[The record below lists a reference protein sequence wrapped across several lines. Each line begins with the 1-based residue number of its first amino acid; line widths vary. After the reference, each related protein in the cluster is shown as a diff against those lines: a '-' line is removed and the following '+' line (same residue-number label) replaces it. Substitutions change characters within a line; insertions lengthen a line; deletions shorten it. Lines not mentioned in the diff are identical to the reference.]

1 MMMAD
6 MSSVM
11 ISSVEC
17 YTSLGV
23 SHLAEAVLKE
33 TRMTTIGI
41 IGSGHVGSNLAEA
54 AIAHGY
60 DVVLSNSQGPD
71 TLTGLIN
78 DLGSHARAATPAEA
92 AAEGDFAIVAIPV
105 TTIDQVPVE
114 PLAGKVVIA
123 TINYFP
129 QRDGHFPQ
137 IDNGTTTVPGLLQ
150 AHLPTSRV
158 VRAFSMINAA
168 EMSGDGHPE
177 GDPKRRALALAG
189 DDPAAKQLVARLYN
203 EFGFDA
209 VDIGGLDESWRIDA
223 GQPAFVVPQ
232 NVAELKA
239 NVAKAK
245 RGA

>member
-1 MMMAD
+1 MN
-6 MSSVM
+6 
-11 ISSVEC
+11 
-17 YTSLGV
+17 
-23 SHLAEAVLKE
+23 
-33 TRMTTIGI
+33 MTTIGI
-41 IGSGHVGSNLAEA
+41 IGSGHVGSNLAQA

-60 DVVLSNSQGPD
+60 DVVLSNSQGPG
-71 TLTGLIN
+71 TLAGLIN
-78 DLGSHARAATPAEA
+78 DLGPRARAATPAEA

-129 QRDGHFPQ
+129 QRDGHFPE

-189 DDPAAKQLVARLYN
+189 DDPAAKQLVAGLYN

-209 VDIGGLDESWRIDA
+209 VDIGGLDESWRVDA
-223 GQPAFVVPQ
+223 GQPAFVLPQ

-245 RGA
+245 RNA

>member
-1 MMMAD
+1 
-6 MSSVM
+6 
-11 ISSVEC
+11 
-17 YTSLGV
+17 
-23 SHLAEAVLKE
+23 
-33 TRMTTIGI
+33 MTTIGI
-41 IGSGHVGSNLAEA
+41 IGSGHVGSNLAQA

-71 TLTGLIN
+71 TLVGLIK
-78 DLGSHARAATPAEA
+78 DLGPRARAATPAEA
-92 AAEGDFAIVAIPV
+92 AAEGDFAIVAIPI

-129 QRDGHFPQ
+129 QRDGHFPE
-137 IDNGTTTVPGLLQ
+137 IDNGTATAPGLLQ

-158 VRAFSMINAA
+158 VRAFSMIDAA

-189 DDPAAKQLVARLYN
+189 DDPAAKHLVAGLYN

-209 VDIGGLDESWRIDA
+209 VDIGGLDESWRVDA
-223 GQPAFVVPQ
+223 GQPAFVVRQ

-239 NVAKAK
+239 NVARA
-245 RGA
+245 RRRA

>member
-1 MMMAD
+1 
-6 MSSVM
+6 
-11 ISSVEC
+11 
-17 YTSLGV
+17 
-23 SHLAEAVLKE
+23 
-33 TRMTTIGI
+33 MTTIGI
-41 IGSGHVGSNLAEA
+41 IGSGHVGSNLARA

-71 TLTGLIN
+71 SLT
-78 DLGSHARAATPAEA
+78 DLVKELGPRARAATPAQA
-92 AAEGDFAIVAIPV
+92 AAAGEFAIVATPL

-129 QRDGHFPQ
+129 QRFGHIPE
-137 IDNGTTTVPGLLQ
+137 IDDGTTTAPGLLQ
-150 AHLPTSRV
+150 AHLPASRV

-189 DDPAAKQLVARLYN
+189 DDRAAKQLVAGLYD

-209 VDIGGLDESWRIDA
+209 VDIGGLDESWRIEA
-223 GQPAFVVPQ
+223 GQPAFVVRQ
-232 NVAELKA
+232 DVAELKTNLA
-239 NVAKAK
+239 RARRPA
-245 RGA
+245 